1 MQVNLNTPIFQGDFN
16 IYTDEYADGTQALG
30 VVWPDGESEI
40 ISTNLGGYGLT
51 PRPGA
56 VWIKDY
62 SEGVGLAKALE
73 EAGVGAIVGRVTF
86 GPFNTTASEFQV
98 F

>member
-1 MQVNLNTPIFQGDFN
+1 MQVTLKTPIFDGDFST
-16 IYTDEYADGTQALG
+16 YFAQYADGTPALG
-30 VVWPDGESEI
+30 LRYSDGEEEI

-62 SEGVGLAKALE
+62 SEGAGLAKALE
-73 EAGVGAIVGRVTF
+73 EAQVGAIVGRATF

>member
-1 MQVNLNTPIFQGDFN
+1 MQVTLKTPAFEGEVSTYFSQ
-16 IYTDEYADGTQALG
+16 YTDGTPALG
-30 VVWPDGESEI
+30 LRYPDGEEEI
-40 ISTNLGGYGLT
+40 ISTNLGGYGLI

-73 EAGVGAIVGRVTF
+73 EAGVGAIVGRAIF
-86 GPFNTTASEFQV
+86 AWIDGTASEFQV